1 MNKRINELA
10 VEAGAQWR
18 GGYVEQPNG
27 DSVWQD
33 RAKVDIADMDLAK
46 FTEFL
51 LDEAADEIREIDG
64 NDYQTELFDAFD
76 L

>member
-1 MNKRINELA
+1 MNKRIKTLATQAGGEFYEGNAGSPTSIKFSEDEL
-10 VEAGAQWR
+10 V
-18 GGYVEQPNG
+18 
-27 DSVWQD
+27 
-33 RAKVDIADMDLAK
+33 K
-46 FTEFL
+46 FVEFL